1 MDLSIVIVNYNV
13 EHFLEQCLISVERA
27 IGSVQAEVFV
37 VDNSSV
43 DGSCAMVKAKFPWVK
58 LIANTDN
65 VGFSKANNQAMRI
78 AQGRYILL
86 LNPDTVVEEDTFIK
100 CLRFMDAHPEA
111 GGLGVRMVDGKGRFL
126 PESKRG
132 LPTPWVAFCKISGIY
147 RIFKQSKRFNHYYMG
162 YLDEHATNQVEIL
175 SGAYMWMRKTALD
188 KVGLLDEA
196 FFMYGEDIDLSWRI
210 VQGGFTN
217 HYLPETTIIH
227 YKGESTKKGSLNY
240 VFVFYQAMVIFARK
254 HFSAKNAKA
263 FTTLINLAIYARA
276 AVAVLQRFAS
286 RVWLPLLDFLALAGG
301 WWAIARYYADWQEK
315 IFDARLL
322 TFLLP
327 LFTLIGMV
335 TQYFGGGYDRPMS
348 LFRMLRSSVLGGIIV
363 LVVYALL
370 PEDVRFS
377 RAVVLFGAL
386 WMLLYPVISRW
397 LLSTT
402 LSRSFQWESRREQR
416 FITVGLP
423 TEMDRIAELIRQ
435 TQGGMP
441 EIIRFEHAEDG
452 RQSLDALT
460 ERLNETI
467 RVFKADVV
475 IFSGQDLTSA
485 GIIAL
490 MSGTAKTGVDYKI
503 APPDSVFMIGSNS
516 IDTSGDL
523 FMLQTNGIHKPANR
537 RAKRIFDVAVSLTLL
552 VLLPVVVW
560 SVAKPSGFVRNIF
573 GTLFGRSTW
582 VGYDR
587 RAASHAGLPGIRPGV
602 VSPATQL
609 SSTVATDETVQ
620 RLNLIYARDYQV
632 KTDLAVLWRNFAS
645 LGQTPS
651 DLPTKH

>member
-1 MDLSIVIVNYNV
+1 MDVSIVIVNYNV

-27 IGSVQAEVFV
+27 IASLKAEVFV
-37 VDNSSV
+37 VDNNSV
-43 DGSCAMVKAKFPWVK
+43 DGSCAMVRSKFPWVK

-65 VGFSKANNQAMRI
+65 LGFSKANNQAMRL
-78 AQGRYILL
+78 AEGRYILL
-86 LNPDTVVEEDTFIK
+86 LNPDTVVEEDTFVK
-100 CLRFMDAHPEA
+100 CLSFMDEHPQA

-147 RIFKQSKRFNHYYMG
+147 RVFRQSKRFNHYYMG
-162 YLDEHATNQVEIL
+162 YLGEHATNPVEIL
-175 SGAYMWMRKTALD
+175 SGAYMWMRKKALD
-188 KVGLLDEA
+188 EVGLLDEA

-210 VQGGFTN
+210 VQGGYEN
-217 HYLPETTIIH
+217 YYLPETTIIH

-254 HFSAKNAKA
+254 HFSAKNARL

-276 AVAVLQRFAS
+276 AVAVFQRFLS
-286 RVWLPLLDFLALAGG
+286 KVWLPVVDFFALTGG

-315 IFDARLL
+315 IFEPRLL
-322 TFLLP
+322 TVLLP
-327 LFTLIGMV
+327 AFTFVGMAS
-335 TQYFGGGYDRPMS
+335 QYFGGGYDKPLS
-348 LFRMLRSSVLGGIIV
+348 LFRMLRSSVFAGIVV
-363 LVVYALL
+363 LVGYSLL

-377 RAVVLFGAL
+377 RAVVLLGGL
-386 WMLLYPVISRW
+386 WMLMYPIVSRF
-397 LLSTT
+397 T
-402 LSRSFQWESRREQR
+402 LSKAMPRNFQWESRREQR
-416 FITVGLP
+416 FIAVGMP
-423 TEMDRIAELIRQ
+423 NEIDRIAELIRQ

-441 EIIRFEHAEDG
+441 EIIRFEHPDNG
-452 RQSLDALT
+452 LNDTDVLT
-460 ERLNETI
+460 DRLNETI

-485 GIIAL
+485 SIIAL

-523 FMLQTNGIHKPANR
+523 FMLQTNGIHKPSNA
-537 RAKRIFDVAVSLTLL
+537 RAKRIFDLVASLALLMAAPFVIWGVTRKMGYFRNVFRTL
-552 VLLPVVVW
+552 
-560 SVAKPSGFVRNIF
+560 I
-573 GTLFGRSTW
+573 GRTSW
-582 VGYDR
+582 VGYDL
-587 RAASHAGLPGIRPGV
+587 RASSRKGLPKVRPGV

-609 SSTVATDETVQ
+609 SHGMLTDETLQ

-632 KTDLAVLWRNFAS
+632 KTDLALLWRNFKH
-645 LGQTPS
+645 LGNA
-651 DLPTKH
+651 